1 MSFLY
6 HPAFQSLVLPPLL
19 AGLGM
24 LLLRAS
30 AGPRWA
36 PLGAALGLLAA
47 LAVLPGFDWP
57 ASARVQKLPWIV
69 LAGTALAAGCLWRTT
84 GTSSAARWWPWG
96 GAVLAWAAACF
107 WLVGAAAGP
116 LQQGMALLGGAAALA
131 LLLLIPASGRL
142 GARGVPVSAGLTL
155 ASLALAGLAG
165 TGGSLLLAQLAL
177 MLAAVVAVPG
187 LWAWW
192 RPSSGLVVSP
202 AALLPLGLAW
212 LVIATSLLMAG
223 PGATP
228 TEAAPED
235 PYYTPRWK

>member
-19 AGLGM
+19 AALGL

-57 ASARVQKLPWIV
+57 ASARAQKLPWIV
-69 LAGTALAAGCLWRTT
+69 LAGTVLAAGCLWRTT
-84 GTSSAARWWPWG
+84 EGSRAARWWPWSC
-96 GAVLAWAAACF
+96 AVLGWAGAHL
-107 WLVGAAAGP
+107 WLAGAAAGP
-116 LQQGMALLGGAAALA
+116 LQHLVALVGGIAVLA

-212 LVIATSLLMAG
+212 LVIATSLPRAD
-223 PGATP
+223 PGAAP
-228 TEAAPED
+228 TEAATED
-235 PYYTPRWK
+235 PYYAPRWK